1 LKRAPGLGHDGIM
14 RLHPIPA
21 AFAPLLFLL
30 PSCVG
35 APDQAQRPA
44 PRQVPPRAAPAP
56 APASAPAPLEW
67 QYRPATPGNWTYRQ
81 EGQGSAAL
89 FTSPAAG
96 PLLTLRCDPAAGR
109 ISLLRAGAGQAAMT
123 LRTSYGA
130 VNWPAAASPSGTIAT
145 RAASDAALDQIAYS
159 RGRFAVEVQ
168 GLDTLIIPAW
178 AEVGRVIEDCRR

>member
-1 LKRAPGLGHDGIM
+1 M

-21 AFAPLLFLL
+21 ALAPLLLLL

-35 APDQAQRPA
+35 APEQAQRPA
-44 PRQVPPRAAPAP
+44 PRPIPSRPAPAP
-56 APASAPAPLEW
+56 APAPAPQPLDW
-67 QYRPATPGNWTYRQ
+67 QHRPATPGNWTYRQ
-81 EGQGSAAL
+81 EGAGSAAL
-89 FTSPAAG
+89 FASPTAG

-109 ISLLRAGAGQAAMT
+109 ISLLRSGVGQGAMT
-123 LRTSYGA
+123 VRTSYGA
-130 VNWPAAASPSGTIAT
+130 GGWPATTTPSGTLAT

-168 GLDTLIIPAW
+168 GLETLIIPAW